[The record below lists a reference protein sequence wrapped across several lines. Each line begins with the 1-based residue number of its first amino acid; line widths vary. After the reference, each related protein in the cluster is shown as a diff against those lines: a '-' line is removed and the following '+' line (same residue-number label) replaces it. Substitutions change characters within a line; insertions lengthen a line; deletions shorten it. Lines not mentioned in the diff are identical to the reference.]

1 MKKQTFSCTECQHFY
16 GIDGVGEMWISC
28 SIHGDFKV
36 KKTSCPD
43 FKKKVTKLDLLR
55 EIRQLRNENEKLLH
69 QNEKYE
75 MEIRALNSKIKD
87 WYNDSA
93 IAKLYEKEQDKT
105 EMLEKAYEECNA
117 KWEKLFAENKK
128 LKHQLAQIPPKIK
141 EVWIE

>member
-1 MKKQTFSCTECQHFY
+1 MTKQTFSCTECQHFY

-55 EIRQLRNENEKLLH
+55 EIRQLKNENEELRK
-69 QNEKYE
+69 Q
-75 MEIRALNSKIKD
+75 
-87 WYNDSA
+87 
-93 IAKLYEKEQDKT
+93 
-105 EMLEKAYEECNA
+105 LEK
-117 KWEKLFAENKK
+117 
-128 LKHQLAQIPPKIK
+128 IPPSIK